1 MILKLK
7 EYERTFSLT
16 LSFSDA
22 KVADKNKMHCLMSKS
37 LLGVVLVLSPAQ
49 GLLHLSMIKCQ
60 PSFDPFHQRN
70 EPGDGNSRHACG
82 EVFPELQRFS
92 CLSSNC
98 TILPE
103 DDSYQQS
110 TNSWP
115 VELFCSFFP
124 IHMETENI
132 H

>member
-1 MILKLK
+1 
-7 EYERTFSLT
+7 
-16 LSFSDA
+16 
-22 KVADKNKMHCLMSKS
+22 MSKS
-37 LLGVVLVLSPAQ
+37 LLGVVLVLNPAQ

-70 EPGDGNSRHACG
+70 EPGVGNSRHACR
-82 EVFPELQRFS
+82 ELFPKLPRFS

-103 DDSYQQS
+103 DDDSCQQS

-115 VELFCSFFP
+115 VELFRSFFP